1 MTQLRSAFA
10 ADAPIEPRGSDEWSS
25 TSGILGPVDARS
37 TGVGAASSLSTECLV
52 ETRPDAAVDVV
63 LRFLHSQDRRIER
76 RTGDSFVAVDDL
88 TVAGTHWLPW
98 REAVE
103 VELDLGPVPLSAFG
117 TGTVVPVTVSG
128 GVTTEP
134 LGNRGR
140 IVRSRKPLTGEI
152 VLSGEELGTYTKLGV
167 EVSNTGPPEPD
178 RESAIR
184 ASFIETTLLLHAEH
198 TRFSSLLEPP
208 RTAVES
214 ARKCHQHRCFPVLT
228 GERGSTDS
236 ILVSPTVLYDYPE
249 EVHHEADGRESVAP
263 DDADGWWEA
272 DPASLVEPDPDVVV
286 IDGVTVAKNSVV
298 RVRRRRSGT
307 PDLFF
312 GGRSARV
319 ESVHEDARGDT
330 WIGVVML
337 DDPAADIHG
346 WSGRRLHLAPNEVEP
361 ARERRSGAR
370 GVTRELR
377 VTQVRFDPLSLDGTG
392 APDRRSSSG

>member
-10 ADAPIEPRGSDEWSS
+10 ADAPIEPRGSDEWTS

-52 ETRPDAAVDVV
+52 ETRPDASVDVV

-134 LGNRGR
+134 LGARGR

-152 VLSGEELGTYTKLGV
+152 VLSGEVLGTYTKLGV

-208 RTAVES
+208 QPAVES

-249 EVHHEADGRESVAP
+249 EVHPEADGRDSVAP

-312 GGRSARV
+312 GGRTARV
-319 ESVHEDARGDT
+319 ESIHEDARGDT

-377 VTQVRFDPLSLDGTG
+377 VAQVRFDPLSPGGTG

>member
-1 MTQLRSAFA
+1 TQLRSAFA
-10 ADAPIEPRGSDEWSS
+10 ADAPIEPRGSDEWTS

-52 ETRPDAAVDVV
+52 ETRPDASVDVV

-134 LGNRGR
+134 LGARGR

-152 VLSGEELGTYTKLGV
+152 VLSGEVLGTYTKLGV

-208 RTAVES
+208 QPAVES

-249 EVHHEADGRESVAP
+249 EVHPEADGRDSVAP

-312 GGRSARV
+312 GGRTARV
-319 ESVHEDARGDT
+319 ESIHEDARGDT

-377 VTQVRFDPLSLDGTG
+377 VAQVRFDPLSPGGTG

>member
-1 MTQLRSAFA
+1 MGSEGVGPMTQLRSAFA
-10 ADAPIEPRGSDEWSS
+10 ADAPIESRGSDEWSS

-52 ETRPDAAVDVV
+52 ETRPDASVDVV

-134 LGNRGR
+134 LGTRGR

-208 RTAVES
+208 QPAVES

-249 EVHHEADGRESVAP
+249 ADYPEADGRESVAP

-312 GGRSARV
+312 GGRTARV
-319 ESVHEDARGDT
+319 ETIHEDARGDT

-361 ARERRSGAR
+361 ARE
-370 GVTRELR
+370 LR
-377 VTQVRFDPLSLDGTG
+377 VAQVRFDPLSPGGTG